1 MLPQLLEAL
10 IRKDRSLLKA
20 DGSINQ
26 NAAARA
32 FGIKQPT
39 LFRVLSGETTEPR
52 AKVVEAIAAYF
63 GVEPA
68 QLRGEKAIPGISASP
83 SSSGIRLSKDESLL
97 LSLYRSLSPSM
108 QKAVIRVVAALK
120 E

>member
-1 MLPQLLEAL
+1 MRHQILEAL
-10 IRKDRSLLKA
+10 IRKDRSLLKE

-32 FGIKQPT
+32 IGINQPT

-52 AKVVEAIAAYF
+52 AKVVAAIAAYF
-63 GVEPA
+63 EVEPA
-68 QLRGEKAIPGISASP
+68 QLRGEKPIPGISSP
-83 SSSGIRLSKDESLL
+83 PSFSGVRLTKDESLL
-97 LSLYRSLSPSM
+97 LTLYRNLSPSA
-108 QKAVIRVVAALK
+108 QKVAVRVIAALK